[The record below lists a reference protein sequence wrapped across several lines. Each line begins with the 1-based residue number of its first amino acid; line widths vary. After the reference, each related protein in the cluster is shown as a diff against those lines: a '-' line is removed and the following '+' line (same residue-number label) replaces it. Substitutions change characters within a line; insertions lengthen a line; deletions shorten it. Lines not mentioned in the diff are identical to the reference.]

1 MLLRI
6 FISLGIV
13 LLGVQ
18 PSTGQTRENGAV
30 FKDSVRVAA
39 AAKSFLSAWLVKRDV
54 KKAMLFVASNPVLSR
69 KCDLP
74 VGMKRVPD
82 SPLKKRQLVRQS
94 LSILLESF
102 PRYHSVSSAIE
113 PTEIPSAEWFDIE
126 KGDGFQLLRIKPG
139 EDGYLMCKFEQDASY
154 RNSMLAPDAYYFSL
168 KVKNMKDERVRE
180 WTSLWGAENNQ
191 WRLLS
196 IGLLED

>member
-13 LLGVQ
+13 LVWIPQ
-18 PSTGQTRENGAV
+18 SIGQTRENNAV
-30 FKDSVRVAA
+30 FKDSVTVTAT
-39 AAKSFLSAWLVKRDV
+39 AKSFLSAWLVNRDV

-74 VGMKRVPD
+74 SGMKRIPG

-94 LSILLESF
+94 LTILIKSF
-102 PRYHSVSSAIE
+102 PRYHSLSSAIE
-113 PTEIPSAEWFDIE
+113 PTEIPAAEWFDLQE
-126 KGDGFQLLRIKPG
+126 GDGFQLLRIKPG
-139 EDGYLMCKFEQDASY
+139 EDGYFMCRLDDDVSY
-154 RNSMLAPDAYYFSL
+154 RNSMLRPDAYYFSF
-168 KVKNMKDERVRE
+168 KVKNMKDERLRQWV
-180 WTSLWGAENNQ
+180 SLWAPENNQ